1 MGYGGSNILLLVG
14 QFSYNK
20 LFVLYV
26 DPFQKAQDC
35 QNTSDIA
42 PDVNSCIPKPAP
54 LIMDLFIA
62 VLFATMPYLNCI
74 PFWLVKSAFISHI
87 YIVSQ
92 LWSNWYFYL
101 HSSTNAFLADNCFGD
116 NFIVPHFLLLGK
128 FYSLFCKPFVENC
141 HVYFFMWFLRWW
153 VITIQS
159 MPPAAWVIPS
169 SPQTSIK
176 AEQDFM

>member
-1 MGYGGSNILLLVG
+1 MGYGGSNILLVD

-62 VLFATMPYLNCI
+62 VLFAAMPYLNCI

-92 LWSNWYFYL
+92 LRSN
-101 HSSTNAFLADNCFGD
+101 
-116 NFIVPHFLLLGK
+116 
-128 FYSLFCKPFVENC
+128 
-141 HVYFFMWFLRWW
+141 
-153 VITIQS
+153 
-159 MPPAAWVIPS
+159 
-169 SPQTSIK
+169 
-176 AEQDFM
+176 

>member
-1 MGYGGSNILLLVG
+1 MGYVGSNILLVD

-62 VLFATMPYLNCI
+62 VLFATMPYL
-74 PFWLVKSAFISHI
+74 
-87 YIVSQ
+87 
-92 LWSNWYFYL
+92 
-101 HSSTNAFLADNCFGD
+101 TAFLFGLSK
-116 NFIVPHFLLLGK
+116 VHL
-128 FYSLFCKPFVENC
+128 
-141 HVYFFMWFLRWW
+141 
-153 VITIQS
+153 
-159 MPPAAWVIPS
+159 
-169 SPQTSIK
+169 
-176 AEQDFM
+176 

>member
-128 FYSLFCKPFVENC
+128 FYSPFLQTFCWKLPCLFL
-141 HVYFFMWFLRWW
+141 HVVSTLMSNNNTEYASSSLSHS
-153 VITIQS
+153 IQ
-159 MPPAAWVIPS
+159 PPNIN
-169 SPQTSIK
+169 
-176 AEQDFM
+176 

>member
-1 MGYGGSNILLLVG
+1 MHPKACSSNHG
-14 QFSYNK
+14 
-20 LFVLYV
+20 
-26 DPFQKAQDC
+26 
-35 QNTSDIA
+35 
-42 PDVNSCIPKPAP
+42 
-54 LIMDLFIA
+54 LIYRGIVCYHA
-62 VLFATMPYLNCI
+62 ILNCI

-128 FYSLFCKPFVENC
+128 FYSPFCKPFVENC

-159 MPPAAWVIPS
+159 CLQQPESYHPDPKHQLKLSRILCKIPS
-169 SPQTSIK
+169 INGLETRGLQGLHCGGEWFRIC
-176 AEQDFM
+176 EWL

>member
-1 MGYGGSNILLLVG
+1 MHTRGDNNHFRFASLAQTPRYTTTNSYSENPCNLSQSAVSVSEKCKKYIFNLAPFFRWLQLRMGYGGSNILLLVG

-62 VLFATMPYLNCI
+62 VLFATMPYL
-74 PFWLVKSAFISHI
+74 
-87 YIVSQ
+87 
-92 LWSNWYFYL
+92 
-101 HSSTNAFLADNCFGD
+101 TAFLFGLSK
-116 NFIVPHFLLLGK
+116 VHL
-128 FYSLFCKPFVENC
+128 
-141 HVYFFMWFLRWW
+141 
-153 VITIQS
+153 
-159 MPPAAWVIPS
+159 
-169 SPQTSIK
+169 
-176 AEQDFM
+176 